1 MPAVFVKSA
10 SLTMPPEHAATLR
23 ALSQNRYIPNV
34 GAADLPDKIGS
45 GAGNSFQGTVSVTL
59 TILYRHSRRCDEAGM
74 VIVPEQ
80 AQVAAMKDQL
90 EKNGYTVVKI
100 VTGTVAEPIPLV

>member
-1 MPAVFVKSA
+1 
-10 SLTMPPEHAATLR
+10 
-23 ALSQNRYIPNV
+23 
-34 GAADLPDKIGS
+34 
-45 GAGNSFQGTVSVTL
+45 
-59 TILYRHSRRCDEAGM
+59 M